1 MAENTND
8 EALNVDRDS
17 LHILPL
23 CDLPIDTPG
32 LNQARLIKNVR
43 LESMVE
49 MFSDKATGSG
59 QLSVEDLPK
68 EFTWDVSN
76 PPRDLDIL
84 RKVARLPSFD
94 VYSLRVSL
102 RAAGIEVNSHDA
114 LKLSAQKNAE
124 LSEYMRDFT
133 GPLIAKIYGGD
144 NLDIQDFSDVIKL
157 FRDPDVKNALE
168 KLRTM
173 AEKLDIELETIP
185 TFMEDYG
192 DIFLSLSYYRQCLDA
207 IEPAISSFLEGL
219 GDLRGN
225 YQLKHDVNLQNTI
238 NEMEPIINGAMANIS
253 GRFENFERGTKHMW
267 DNVSAERFRKV
278 ESLISG
284 YHTTIG
290 GILCALS
297 VKMDAWSRLFPE
309 ANVGGPG
316 KRAEFIMI
324 EMRQGFDKLKQIG
337 DSAPMLSALK

>member
-1 MAENTND
+1 MAENMTD
-8 EALNVDRDS
+8 EALIVDRDS

-23 CDLPIDTPG
+23 SDLPIETPS
-32 LNQARLIKNVR
+32 LKRARLIKNVR
-43 LESMVE
+43 LESVVE
-49 MFSDKATGSG
+49 MFADKATGSG

-68 EFTWDVSN
+68 EFTWDASN
-76 PPRDLDIL
+76 PPRDLTVL

-102 RAAGIEVNSHDA
+102 RSLGIEVNSHDA
-114 LKLSAQKNAE
+114 LKLSSGKSAE
-124 LSEYMRDFT
+124 LSEYMKDFT
-133 GPLIAKIYGGD
+133 RPLIAEIFGGD
-144 NLDIQDFSDVIKL
+144 DVDIQDFNDVIKL

-168 KLRTM
+168 KLRVM
-173 AEKLDIELETIP
+173 AEKLGIEMDKIP

-207 IEPAISSFLEGL
+207 IEPTISSFLEGL
-219 GDLRGN
+219 NDLRNN
-225 YQLKHDVNLQNTI
+225 YQLKSDINLQNTI
-238 NEMEPIINGAMANIS
+238 NEMEPVINGAMANIS
-253 GRFENFERGTKHMW
+253 GRFENFERGTKNMW
-267 DNVSAERFRKV
+267 DNVSAERFHRV
-278 ESLISG
+278 EKLISG

-297 VKMDAWSRLFPE
+297 VKMTAWSRLFPD

-324 EMRQGFDKLKQIG
+324 EMRQGFDKLKKIG